1 MQALVTLCV
10 SGIGRLL
17 GVLGLLSLGITR
29 IFWGL
34 KRRRS
39 GAISSWRCCCPP
51 PRWIWGLVVSL
62 LLVVLLWIPQ
72 LVTAEDPVEVL
83 TLRYEGEG
91 PYVLVP
97 GGVGMTNSPSG
108 DIILDIP
115 GTVIQAYLYWGGWDE
130 IGDGG
135 DDTVS
140 LSVDGGV
147 ATPLTADE
155 TFGPAFWFG
164 NYERYIYF
172 EDVTPL
178 GIVQEGLHTYTVSG
192 FDEMYFRDGAGL
204 MVVCEDPSLTYNNRV
219 EIRDGLDR
227 FYRPWW
233 NQPPDNPQ
241 RGETAIT
248 CFTFEAFPADRQM
261 DIKLFV
267 GGVDISGPE
276 RPNALWYRTGTDA
289 EPVPTDLIFEDS
301 DTYYPGSVQLQ
312 GPPNYPFRSLEGE
325 EWDTYANWI
334 PVPAGDTWAC
344 IQIES
349 AEYLAYRPSSGVG
362 MAFGASFRVT
372 QPEET
377 PTPTATATGTVP
389 TATSTATA
397 TPTATATG
405 TVPTA
410 TSTATAT
417 PTATATGT
425 PPTATSTATAT
436 PTSKSPK
443 PEPPGPEPPTS
454 TPTPISPAPVPPT
467 PTEVL
472 TVERLPETGGFP
484 GWFTVVL
491 GVPLLIGAVGL
502 LNLFLLEMRGRRG
515 DGKGD

>member
-1 MQALVTLCV
+1 
-10 SGIGRLL
+10 
-17 GVLGLLSLGITR
+17 
-29 IFWGL
+29 
-34 KRRRS
+34 
-39 GAISSWRCCCPP
+39 
-51 PRWIWGLVVSL
+51 
-62 LLVVLLWIPQ
+62 LLVILLWIPQ
-72 LVTAEDPVEVL
+72 LVTAEDSVEVL
-83 TLRYEGEG
+83 TLRYGAEG
-91 PYVLVP
+91 PYALVA

-108 DIILDIP
+108 DILLDVP

-164 NYERYIYF
+164 NYERYIYV
-172 EDVTPL
+172 EDVTSL
-178 GIVQEGLHTYTVSG
+178 VQAGAHTYTVSD

-204 MVVCEDPSLTYNNRV
+204 LVVYEDPSLPWNRV

-227 FYRPWW
+227 FYRWW
-233 NQPPDNPQ
+233 YNPPDEP
-241 RGETAIT
+241 RAETAIT
-248 CFTFEAFPADRQM
+248 CFAFEAFPEDRQM
-261 DIKLFV
+261 DITMFV

-289 EPVPTDLIFEDS
+289 EPMPTDLIFEDS
-301 DTYYPGSVQLQ
+301 DTYDPGAVQLQ
-312 GPPNYPFRSLEGE
+312 GPPNHPFESLDGE
-325 EWDTYANWI
+325 EWDTYTNSI
-334 PVPAGDTWAC
+334 PLSAGDTWAC

-349 AEYLAYRPSSGVG
+349 AEYLTYQPSSGVG
-362 MAFGASFRVT
+362 MTFVASFRVA

-377 PTPTATATGTVP
+377 PTPTATATGT
-389 TATSTATA
+389 A

-405 TVPTA
+405 TTTPT
-410 TSTATAT
+410 TPTGT

-425 PPTATSTATAT
+425 AT
-436 PTSKSPK
+436 PTSKRPK

-454 TPTPISPAPVPPT
+454 TPTPIPPAPVPPT

-484 GWFTVVL
+484 GWLTVVL
-491 GVPLLIGAVGL
+491 GVPLIIGAAGL

-515 DGKGD
+515 DGRGG

>member
-1 MQALVTLCV
+1 MQELVALCMSDTV
-10 SGIGRLL
+10 RLL
-17 GVLGLLSLGITR
+17 GALGILSLGITLTL
-29 IFWGL
+29 WGL
-34 KRRRS
+34 KHRWYR
-39 GAISSWRCCCPP
+39 PH
-51 PRWIWGLVVSL
+51 PRWIWGIVSL

-83 TLRYEGEG
+83 TLRYEAEG

-97 GGVGMTNSPSG
+97 GGVGMTNSPSE
-108 DIILDIP
+108 DIILDVP
-115 GTVIQAYLYWGGWDE
+115 GTIIQAYLYWGGWDE

-164 NYERYIYF
+164 NYERSIYF
-172 EDVTPL
+172 EDVTSL

-248 CFTFEAFPADRQM
+248 CFTFEAFPADREM
-261 DIKLFV
+261 DITMFV
-267 GGVDISGPE
+267 GGVDISGLD

-289 EPVPTDLIFEDS
+289 EPMPTDLIFEDS
-301 DTYYPGSVQLQ
+301 DTYDPGAVQLE
-312 GPPNYPFRSLEGE
+312 GPPNYPFRSLDGE
-325 EWDTYANWI
+325 EWDTYGNLI
-334 PVPAGDTWAC
+334 SVPAGDTWAC

-349 AEYLAYRPSSGVG
+349 AEYLAYRPASGVG
-362 MAFGASFRVT
+362 MVFGASFRIA

-377 PTPTATATGTVP
+377 PTPTATITETPTPTATGTAP

-405 TVPTA
+405 TAPTA
-410 TSTATAT
+410 TSTATA
-417 PTATATGT
+417 
-425 PPTATSTATAT
+425 PTATSTTTAT
-436 PTSKSPK
+436 PKSKSPK
-443 PEPPGPEPPTS
+443 SEPPGPDPPTS
-454 TPTPISPAPVPPT
+454 TPIPPAPVTPT

-472 TVERLPETGGFP
+472 IVRLPETGGFP
-484 GWFTVVL
+484 DWFTVVL
-491 GVPLLIGAVGL
+491 GVPLIIGAAGL
-502 LNLFLLEMRGRRG
+502 LNLALLGMRGRRG
-515 DGKGD
+515 NGKGD